1 MLPHI
6 KVCNLLVQVEDT
18 PVMEEV
24 ATLNVKVQPL
34 AFVNTIYDGVA
45 LQPKQ
50 PDDGTVPLL
59 PAVAVVAEMA
69 ILLKR
74 LS

>member
-1 MLPHI
+1 
-6 KVCNLLVQVEDT
+6 
-18 PVMEEV
+18 MEEV

-34 AFVNTIYDGVA
+34 AFVNTIYVGNA